1 MEFEG
6 QPDLDAVHLF
16 CKQWKHFKML
26 ILKNEVGKRDNEI
39 PVFLNARARK
49 YVSF

>member
-6 QPDLDAVHLF
+6 QPDLDTVHLY
-16 CKQWKHFKML
+16 CKQGKHFKMF

-39 PVFLNARARK
+39 PVFLNARRHK